1 MSDILPI
8 IPPLLIV
15 ALAIFVIA
23 KNERRLGEKQREW
36 KVLYRDTRS
45 SCLGGTI
52 TLNLVYIIMAAYR
65 HITIKTTNR
74 GNIEW
79 EQT

>member
-23 KNERRLGEKQREW
+23 KNERRLGKMSREW

-45 SCLGGTI
+45 SCLGGTT
-52 TLNLVYIIMAAYR
+52 TLNFVYIIMASYR
-65 HITIKTTNR
+65 HVTFKTIN
-74 GNIEW
+74 
-79 EQT
+79 